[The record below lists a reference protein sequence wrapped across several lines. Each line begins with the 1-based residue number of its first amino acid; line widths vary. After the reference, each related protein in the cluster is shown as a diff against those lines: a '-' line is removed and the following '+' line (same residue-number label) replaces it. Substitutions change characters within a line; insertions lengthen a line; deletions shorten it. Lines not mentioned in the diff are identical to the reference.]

1 MSEQALSERPP
12 TEVEVR
18 RASEAARA
26 LATALTSKGLPFSV
40 DRNGGRTD
48 IDLPP
53 ALGQLVL
60 DVLTHVARGEMVTFV
75 PYGAELTTKEAAD
88 LLNVSRPFLI
98 SLLET
103 GKIGFHKV
111 GSHRRIRACDLLEFR
126 AQRDAER
133 SAALKELQRLGQE
146 FDEG

>member
-98 SLLET
+98 TLLET

-133 SAALKELQRLGQE
+133 SAALKDLQRLGQE

>member
-1 MSEQALSERPP
+1 
-12 TEVEVR
+12 
-18 RASEAARA
+18 
-26 LATALTSKGLPFSV
+26 
-40 DRNGGRTD
+40 
-48 IDLPP
+48 
-53 ALGQLVL
+53 
-60 DVLTHVARGEMVTFV
+60 
-75 PYGAELTTKEAAD
+75 
-88 LLNVSRPFLI
+88 VSRPFLI